1 MKPRGRANRQV
12 QRWSQCAPERSFL
25 GLVKGGASNRLV
37 LSTFYVATL
46 FALGL
51 APARAQ
57 DATWLPS
64 PSTESFNDGVNWTT
78 GVVPT
83 GTAFFGES
91 GQTAPLIEADTPLNQ
106 IQFTSSATSEYTIG
120 VGFVGPATLTLSGPG
135 ITNLSSNPQGIEL
148 GSSGTLILN
157 SGSTAG
163 DNNTHYTNLGG
174 AIVFNSSTAGSA
186 DFQNENSNTTTVQSL
201 STIAMRALARST
213 TTPAPSL
220 SIIEATLTASNS
232 SAEPLAPAPS
242 FSVAVVLL
250 AARKSK
256 S

>member
-91 GQTAPLIEADTPLNQ
+91 DQTIPLIEADTPLNQ

-120 VGFVGPATLTLSGPG
+120 VGFVGPATLTLNGPG
-135 ITNLSSNPQGIEL
+135 VTNLSPVVQGIEV
-148 GSSGTLILN
+148 GSSGRLIFN
-157 SGSTAG
+157 NGSRAG
-163 DNNTHYTNLGG
+163 DNNNTHYTNLGG
-174 AIVFNSSTAGSA
+174 AIVFNDSTAGTA
-186 DFQNENSNTTTVQSL
+186 DFQNLSSGTITFNHSHAGTGENDNH
-201 STIAMRALARST
+201 
-213 TTPAPSL
+213 P
-220 SIIEATLTASNS
+220 
-232 SAEPLAPAPS
+232 
-242 FSVAVVLL
+242 
-250 AARKSK
+250 
-256 S
+256 